1 MRKEELKKKKPL
13 SLQSCEKCFGLRQSY
28 WRESNIAEHVLIKSL
43 PLKGE
48 EKKKP
53 INFKI
58 EKKIWMLKQQQQQRI
73 PLLSQLCFDS
83 RMN

>member
-1 MRKEELKKKKPL
+1 MRKEELKKKPL

-48 EKKKP
+48 EKKK
-53 INFKI
+53 N
-58 EKKIWMLKQQQQQRI
+58 L
-73 PLLSQLCFDS
+73 
-83 RMN
+83 